1 MIATGPVPPK
11 RATGIQ
17 GTGDKTKMN
26 DNVDISTPIR
36 TIIADD
42 HPLVLLAIENLMAGY
57 PNMQIVGRAA
67 DATELF
73 MEVDRIPCDL
83 VLMDLYMPGGFY
95 GDRLES
101 VRQFKMRY
109 PGVALVVLTMETE
122 AHVLKKI
129 IALGVDGLVS
139 KRDRIDLI
147 HVAVVTALA
156 HECYLGPAVR
166 SLIDDA
172 TVAQR
177 RDFVRQMLSRREL
190 EVFTQYA
197 SGLGVTEIAA
207 RVGRSVKTISAQ
219 KCTAM
224 RKLDL
229 HSDAELFR
237 FAVEYGVVPD
247 DRGQN
252 RR

>member
-1 MIATGPVPPK
+1 
-11 RATGIQ
+11 
-17 GTGDKTKMN
+17 MN

-42 HPLVLLAIENLMAGY
+42 HPLVLLAIESLMVGY

-95 GDRLES
+95 GGGLES
-101 VRQFKMRY
+101 VRQFKVRY
-109 PGVALVVLTMETE
+109 PGVALVVLTMETK
-122 AHVLKKI
+122 ADALKKV

-147 HVAVVTALA
+147 HVAVVAALA
-156 HECYLGPAVR
+156 RECYLGPAVR
-166 SLIDDA
+166 SLIDDS

-207 RVGRSVKTISAQ
+207 QVGRSVKTISAQ

-224 RKLDL
+224 RKLGL
-229 HSDAELFR
+229 YSDAELSR

-247 DRGQN
+247 DGGQN